1 MEIPKDAPSLR
12 KRTLLGGIGAVLVLA
27 VVVVVSLRSSF
38 GAIFHEKNDALVFKT
53 VVRGDFVEQVPA
65 YGTLKSDVR
74 RSVVSKVSGTVTQI
88 IKLAG
93 EPVKKDDVIVVLTN
107 PQLNQEVRKAEL
119 SLKDAEAAL
128 QQTKAEI
135 ADNHLE
141 LQNTYVINQSDAKAQ
156 LAQLTAREK
165 LAKLN
170 IISKLELMQYQATYD
185 KAVLAEKLAKKRL
198 DAAASA
204 EQAKLASAAIKAQSA
219 QQALDNAKLNESYLA
234 IRPGLNGRIQS
245 LATNVEL
252 GTWIE
257 QGTSLGIVADPDS
270 LIAQL
275 QVSTSDAAKVKAGDS
290 ALININGSQVSALV
304 TRVAPNASNGQVQVD
319 VRFDEPLPGGARS
332 DMDVRGT
339 ITTYK
344 MQDQLLVPRPPYY
357 RDGDELAIYKQKPSG
372 EWVLARV
379 PVNRASR
386 DFLSVSKGFAVGDKV
401 VMNNPKDW
409 QP

>member
-1 MEIPKDAPSLR
+1 M
-12 KRTLLGGIGAVLVLA
+12 
-27 VVVVVSLRSSF
+27 
-38 GAIFHEKNDALVFKT
+38 
-53 VVRGDFVEQVPA
+53 EQVPA

>member
-12 KRTLLGGIGAVLVLA
+12 KWTLLGGIGAVLVLA

-38 GAIFHEKNDALVFKT
+38 GAIFHEKNNVLVFKA

-170 IISKLELMQYQATYD
+170 IISTLELMQYQATYD
-185 KAVLAEKLAKKRL
+185 KAVLAEKLAKKIQKGNL
-198 DAAASA
+198 DLEDMLS
-204 EQAKLASAAIKAQSA
+204 
-219 QQALDNAKLNESYLA
+219 
-234 IRPGLNGRIQS
+234 
-245 LATNVEL
+245 
-252 GTWIE
+252 
-257 QGTSLGIVADPDS
+257 
-270 LIAQL
+270 QL
-275 QVSTSDAAKVKAGDS
+275 RQLMRS
-290 ALININGSQVSALV
+290 I
-304 TRVAPNASNGQVQVD
+304 TRVSRKSNTRCRVSHRAPTIS
-319 VRFDEPLPGGARS
+319 RFS
-332 DMDVRGT
+332 CV
-339 ITTYK
+339 
-344 MQDQLLVPRPPYY
+344 
-357 RDGDELAIYKQKPSG
+357 KPC
-372 EWVLARV
+372 L
-379 PVNRASR
+379 
-386 DFLSVSKGFAVGDKV
+386 
-401 VMNNPKDW
+401 
-409 QP
+409 